1 MLPKKTTNQGLQL
14 FELSEN
20 PLIRNRQ
27 LMLQVPEV
35 KSKLSKIESLVT
47 ESSTKMMFRE
57 VPQAKR
63 MDLVASIVEN
73 TCKDLG
79 IVKWNTDKEKTQYTL
94 TRFMQVIDRYYSDL
108 SFSSIK
114 LAFELLATGNLDEY
128 LPKDK
133 NGNPDK
139 NHYGEFSFE
148 FYSRILNAFKKKN
161 SDVWAKVRL
170 SLPKVQVQISDEE
183 KKHLSNEIINDIF
196 ISFDAYKT
204 KQTIPNF
211 DLEVHINILIE
222 NKLVEKLPFQEEN
235 VKKAYNRLLIS
246 NHISKLDKKK
256 LIDNYDK
263 KVLTDGLKL
272 EAQRIENNL
281 TIKKYFDSL
290 IEQKKDIRDFLK
302 QIQ

>member
-1 MLPKKTTNQGLQL
+1 MLPDKTDQSLQL

-20 PLIRNRQ
+20 KLIRNRQ

-35 KSKLSKIESLVT
+35 KSKLSNIESLITTATINPIIRDLKDEYIINQISVI
-47 ESSTKMMFRE
+47 
-57 VPQAKR
+57 VPLICR
-63 MDLVASIVEN
+63 
-73 TCKDLG
+73 DLG
-79 IVKWNTDKEKTQYTL
+79 IKKWYSDENDKKYVCA
-94 TRFMQVIDRYYSDL
+94 RFMKAINRYYSNL
-108 SFSSIK
+108 SFNSIV
-114 LAFELLATGNLDEY
+114 LAFELLSVGQLDEF

-133 NGNPDK
+133 SGNPDK
-139 NHYGEFSFE
+139 NHYQEFSYE
-148 FYSRILNAFKKKN
+148 FYTRVLNAYQKKT
-161 SDVWAKVRL
+161 SEVWSKVRL
-170 SLPKVQVQISDEE
+170 SLPKVEVQISDEE

-246 NHISKLDKKK
+246 NHISKLDKRK

-302 QIQ
+302 QNK

>member
-1 MLPKKTTNQGLQL
+1 MLPENTTNQSLQL

-20 PLIRNRQ
+20 KLIRNRQ

-35 KSKLSKIESLVT
+35 KSKLSNIESLITTATTNPIIRDLKDEYIINQISVI
-47 ESSTKMMFRE
+47 
-57 VPQAKR
+57 VPLICR
-63 MDLVASIVEN
+63 
-73 TCKDLG
+73 DLG
-79 IVKWNTDKEKTQYTL
+79 IKKWYSDENDKKYVCA
-94 TRFMQVIDRYYSDL
+94 RFMKAINRYYSNL
-108 SFSSIK
+108 SFNSIV
-114 LAFELLATGNLDEY
+114 LAFELLSVGQLDEF

-133 NGNPDK
+133 SGNPDK
-139 NHYGEFSFE
+139 NHYQEFSYE
-148 FYSRILNAFKKKN
+148 FYTRVLNAYQKKT
-161 SDVWAKVRL
+161 SEVWSKVRL
-170 SLPKVQVQISDEE
+170 SLPKVEVQISDEE

-246 NHISKLDKKK
+246 NHISKLDKRK

-290 IEQKKDIRDFLK
+290 IESKKDIREFLK
-302 QIQ
+302 QNK